1 MSILKQLSFFT
12 TSIVLFS
19 IGSIGIIAAQA
30 TAPQDYKPSTIIS
43 KLFATNQQKD
53 PDPYIAL
60 APDST
65 VNLPNKL
72 EGVSP
77 DDKNSVAKLN
87 FCDLAL
93 KFPKKVSNTDLKI
106 TRVERP
112 SSASY
117 NIDNK
122 FAVLCFQEGGLNSD
136 SQRLYDEEITNS
148 LNKKVSFQSL
158 TKEEL
163 RDKTGWFLSVANI
176 DNIVFYRVTDQ
187 TGNPNVM
194 SEIVRFKYNNL
205 YYQIRTSSSTDL
217 IQLPLNA
224 VQFQFNS
231 LVTNTFTDESV
242 FSDGGTVGQ
251 TCPDRYNIKYNKD
264 KADRRIEQ
272 YPNSK
277 SEVIISSKSLDN
289 LSSINLYCTPSL
301 ISNLS
306 EWSKYV
312 QNATSQEPI
321 PVNLDQMSFLSS
333 KVKASIKS
341 QYVSVQTTPDGNKII
356 LFIDKDDFVY
366 QISTTDQAIK
376 DLGFEIDAL

>member
-1 MSILKQLSFFT
+1 MSIFKQLSLFT

-19 IGSIGIIAAQA
+19 ICSIGMVIAQA

-43 KLFATNQQKD
+43 NLFATNLQKD
-53 PDPYIAL
+53 SDPYTAL

-65 VNLPNKL
+65 VNSSNKP

-77 DDKNSVAKLN
+77 DNKNSVAKLN

-93 KFPKKVSNTDLKI
+93 KFPKKVNNIELKI

-117 NIDNK
+117 HIDNK

-136 SQRLYDEEITNS
+136 SQRLYDEEITNTQS
-148 LNKKVSFQSL
+148 KKVSVQTF

-163 RDKTGWFLSVANI
+163 REKTGWFLSIANI
-176 DNIVFYRVTDQ
+176 DNITFYRVTDQ
-187 TGNPNVM
+187 TGNLNAM

-205 YYQIRTSSSTDL
+205 YYHIRTSSTTDL

-231 LVTNTFTDESV
+231 IVTNIFTNESV

-251 TCPDRYNIKYNKD
+251 TCLDRYNIKYNKD
-264 KADRRIEQ
+264 KADRRIQQ
-272 YPNSK
+272 YPNSE
-277 SEVIISSKSLDN
+277 SEVIISSKSLDK
-289 LSSINLYCTPSL
+289 LSSVYLYCSPAL

-306 EWSKYV
+306 EWNTYV

-321 PVNLDQMSFLSS
+321 PVNLNQIQFLST
-333 KVKASIKS
+333 KVQASIKD
-341 QYVSVQTTPDGNKII
+341 QYVSVQATPDGTKTV
-356 LFIDKDDFVY
+356 LFIDKDNFVY
-366 QISTTDQAIK
+366 QITTTDQAIK